1 MAQNSPV
8 PPTGL
13 WHVIRWVNVTLILL
27 TLVVAL
33 ALAGLI
39 AIEHPTT
46 KVVPLASPMN
56 GTDTLLSGA
65 KCAEPKGIFIV
76 GVASGQPVINCT
88 AKTMIVWDRPP
99 SALLLLL
106 NGIIIPLGLLMTGT
120 ATLSLALKWWTE
132 KRKEEAI
139 PAPAGKPSPSEGR

>member
-1 MAQNSPV
+1 MAQNNPA

-13 WHVIRWVNVTLILL
+13 WRVIRWVNVTLILL
-27 TLVVAL
+27 TLANAL
-33 ALAGLI
+33 LLAGLI
-39 AIEHPTT
+39 AMEHPTT

-56 GTDTLLSGA
+56 GTSGILLSGA
-65 KCAEPKGIFIV
+65 RCAEPKGVYVV
-76 GVASGQPVINCT
+76 GVATGQPAVNCT
-88 AKTMIVWDRPP
+88 AGTMIVWDKPP

-132 KRKEEAI
+132 KRKEEVN
-139 PAPAGKPSPSEGR
+139 PVGAPAPSEGR

>member
-1 MAQNSPV
+1 MAQTSPV

-13 WHVIRWVNVTLILL
+13 WRVIRWVNITLILA
-27 TLVVAL
+27 TLMVAL
-33 ALAGLI
+33 LLAALI

-46 KVVPLASPMN
+46 KVVPLASPIN
-56 GTDTLLSGA
+56 GTGGLLSGA
-65 KCAEPKGIFIV
+65 GCVEPKGVFIV
-76 GVASGQPVINCT
+76 GVATGQPAVNCT
-88 AKTMIVWDRPP
+88 AGTMIVWDKPP

-132 KRKEEAI
+132 KRKEEVN
-139 PAPAGKPSPSEGR
+139 PVGAPAPSEGR

>member
-1 MAQNSPV
+1 MAQNNPV

-13 WHVIRWVNVTLILL
+13 WRVIRWVNITLILA
-27 TLVVAL
+27 TLMVAL
-33 ALAGLI
+33 LLAALI

-46 KVVPLASPMN
+46 KVVPLASPIN
-56 GTDTLLSGA
+56 GTGGLLSGA
-65 KCAEPKGIFIV
+65 GCVEPKGVFIV
-76 GVASGQPVINCT
+76 GVATGQPAVNCT
-88 AKTMIVWDRPP
+88 AGTMIVWDKPP

-132 KRKEEAI
+132 KRKEEVN
-139 PAPAGKPSPSEGR
+139 PVGAPAPSEGR

>member
-1 MAQNSPV
+1 MAQNNPV

-13 WHVIRWVNVTLILL
+13 WRVIRWVNITLIML
-27 TLVVAL
+27 TLANAL
-33 ALAGLI
+33 LLAGLI

-46 KVVPLASPMN
+46 KVVPLPSPMN
-56 GTDTLLSGA
+56 GTGGILLSGA
-65 KCAEPKGIFIV
+65 RCAEPKGVYLV
-76 GVASGQPVINCT
+76 GIATGQPAVNCT
-88 AKTMIVWDRPP
+88 AGTMIVWDKPP

-132 KRKEEAI
+132 KRKEEVN
-139 PAPAGKPSPSEGR
+139 PVGAPAPSEGR